1 MGSLTTTA
9 LSLTTSSRQPA
20 ATANK
25 VGSSRHGKF
34 QFHHTPSTFRQF
46 PRLSPACKR
55 PRPVAQSAP
64 STSHRFSFICSRN
77 NGLKLVMPQRAFYLD
92 RWTSSPISVHHPAT
106 SSRHISNATSSRLA
120 LVHGPLPHHHTEPR
134 AATRAA
140 RFRRLRRA
148 STPGA
153 YFRRPDRGP
162 RPNSE
167 AIRKAVNVS
176 LQQRGRGSSRH

>member
-1 MGSLTTTA
+1 MESFNSIILLQPSDNSLGLA
-9 LSLTTSSRQPA
+9 QPA
-20 ATANK
+20 K
-25 VGSSRHGKF
+25 DHVLLRSLHL
-34 QFHHTPSTFRQF
+34 P
-46 PRLSPACKR
+46 
-55 PRPVAQSAP
+55 
-64 STSHRFSFICSRN
+64 HRFSFICSRN